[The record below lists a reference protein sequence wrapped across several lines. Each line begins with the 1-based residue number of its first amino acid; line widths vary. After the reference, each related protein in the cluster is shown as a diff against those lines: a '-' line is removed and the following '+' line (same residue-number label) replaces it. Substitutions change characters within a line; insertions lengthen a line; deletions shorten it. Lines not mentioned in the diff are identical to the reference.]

1 MDIRKWF
8 SIVEKANNGSAIK
21 SVFPEM
27 NESINIT
34 THRIYTDGSSINN
47 GKKNCKGGIGV
58 FFGDNDPRNISKHL
72 ETNKVS
78 NNVAELMAGKLGII
92 KLKETNYKIGDKII
106 ICTDSE
112 YMINCITKWSND
124 WEKNG
129 WKRNDLG
136 KLKNIQNLELI
147 KELRNL
153 VRKNN
158 VSFKH
163 IKAHQVEPTH
173 KNSVQYQ
180 EWYGNMMADKLANL
194 GSNII

>member
-1 MDIRKWF
+1 
-8 SIVEKANNGSAIK
+8 
-21 SVFPEM
+21 
-27 NESINIT
+27 
-34 THRIYTDGSSINN
+34 
-47 GKKNCKGGIGV
+47 
-58 FFGDNDPRNISKHL
+58 
-72 ETNKVS
+72 
-78 NNVAELMAGKLGII
+78 MAGKLGII

-129 WKRNDLG
+129 WKRNDRG